1 MEFCFVSLMAA
12 QEFYQWD
19 GDALL
24 LRVKAQPRASRDEVV
39 GVHGDCWRIRITAP
53 PVDGAANAHLIKFL
67 ARLFQVSPGQV
78 TQLSGESGR
87 IKRFCIQAPAV
98 LPEAISRA

>member
-1 MEFCFVSLMAA
+1 MGPAA
-12 QEFYQWD
+12 FYQWD

-24 LRVKAQPRASRDEVV
+24 LRVKAQPRASRDEVM

-53 PVDGAANAHLIKFL
+53 PVDGAANAHLIKVL

-78 TQLSGESGR
+78 ALLSGESGR
-87 IKRFCIQAPAV
+87 IKRFRIQAPAV
-98 LPEAISRA
+98 LPAGISRG